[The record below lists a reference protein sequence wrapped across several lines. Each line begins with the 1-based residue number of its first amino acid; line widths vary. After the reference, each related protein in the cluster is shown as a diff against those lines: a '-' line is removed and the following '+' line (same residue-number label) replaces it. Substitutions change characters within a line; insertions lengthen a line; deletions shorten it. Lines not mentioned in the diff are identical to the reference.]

1 MDKPRRYGIIWISIL
16 IALFLQIMPLP
27 QLVADWRP
35 DWVMLVLA
43 YWTLALPHRA
53 GILTAFVV
61 GLLLDVLLGA
71 TLGVRSLALSV
82 VIYLVVLQYQKLR
95 HFAWLQ
101 QMSVIAMLSLLSHL
115 LVFWAEY
122 LHSGVQLSWEY
133 LKPVVITPL
142 LWPWV
147 FWLLRRTR
155 RHYKVK

>member
-1 MDKPRRYGIIWISIL
+1 MDKPQRYGIIWISIL

-43 YWTLALPHRA
+43 YWTLALPHRV

-101 QMSVIAMLSLLSHL
+101 QMSIIAMLSLLSHL

>member
-1 MDKPRRYGIIWISIL
+1 MDKPQRYGIIWISIL

-53 GILTAFVV
+53 GILTAFAV

-95 HFAWLQ
+95 HFSWLQ
-101 QMSVIAMLSLLSHL
+101 QMGVIAMLSLLSHL

-133 LKPVVITPL
+133 LKPVAITPL

>member
-1 MDKPRRYGIIWISIL
+1 MDKPQRYGIIWISIL

-95 HFAWLQ
+95 HFAWVQ